1 MVGKIMMIEALDHF
15 STEFV
20 EEDEVI
26 ARFIGEFIGEDDN
39 YISLR
44 HVKADINNEDS
55 VEEVHKVLKKV
66 IVRKEEFEL

>member
-1 MVGKIMMIEALDHF
+1 MMIEALDHF